1 MTGIYLWNVSEVNVS
16 TTIWGT
22 ITVEWNSLTVLNEKR
37 LDSKWLLWSLSQCL
51 LLGFKGLHLHIFSL
65 EYLFFFS
72 SWQQYKYVCK
82 RLEVLFKVTAEI
94 TACQKMVLLGYLY
107 LRKLC
112 VIIKISE
119 NFSCKLK
126 IVASPLFS
134 KMQVISHSVKTQ
146 LWPWTASLSAYW
158 SNFWNLLSITWDQV
172 LFLTNEIKLTGAAV
186 FC

>member
-1 MTGIYLWNVSEVNVS
+1 M
-16 TTIWGT
+16 
-22 ITVEWNSLTVLNEKR
+22 
-37 LDSKWLLWSLSQCL
+37 DSKWLLWSLSQCL

-65 EYLFFFS
+65 EYLFFS

-158 SNFWNLLSITWDQV
+158 SNFWNLLSITRPNSVSDKWNKTDRCSSILLKSKIICIV
-172 LFLTNEIKLTGAAV
+172 SHMTFLFHLLNMP
-186 FC
+186 